1 MDKPKTAYVC
11 ELLSTVL
18 ANLYIN
24 FKVFVLFKL
33 PTSKKNS
40 HLKKFLPSIQ
50 VFQLSRL
57 FYFLHVFYPKE
68 MGLSS

>member
-40 HLKKFLPSIQ
+40 H
-50 VFQLSRL
+50 
-57 FYFLHVFYPKE
+57 
-68 MGLSS
+68 